1 MKTLALIITL
11 ISFIAAEGQ
20 QLPIYTNYNF
30 NLFGIN
36 PAAAGSQSCLDL
48 RMGYRRQ
55 WLGFPGEPKSTFI
68 GVNGSFGKKRFNFHG
83 VGIKV
88 ETDESGP
95 MGFTSLSGS
104 YSYHIKV
111 NKKNML
117 SLGSSLGF
125 SQHRLDVGQVT
136 AEDFSDPAIT
146 ASQSQVL
153 FPQIGMGIWY
163 QSQDRYIGFS
173 ARNIIENKFTSFGT
187 DSRFRRHSYLILG
200 KSIPVNDNLFFKP
213 SVNIRHVSRSPLAAD
228 VNLLFDLND
237 LFEFGMSFRGGHG
250 VSGMVKVAVLK
261 YLTVGY
267 AYDRT
272 INKLRVGGANS
283 HEIMLGIQACP
294 RGEKKGIKCSAYD

>member
-1 MKTLALIITL
+1 MRTLALIIAL
-11 ISFIAAEGQ
+11 GSFITAEGQ

-30 NLFGIN
+30 NLLAIN
-36 PAAAGSQSCLDL
+36 PAVAGSQSCFDL
-48 RMGYRRQ
+48 RMGSRRQ
-55 WLGFPGEPKSTFI
+55 WLGFPGSPKSTFV
-68 GVNGSFGKKRFNFHG
+68 GATGSFGKKRFNFHG
-83 VGIKV
+83 VGVKV
-88 ETDESGP
+88 ETDEAGP

-111 NKKNML
+111 NKRNML

-125 SQHRLDVGQVT
+125 SQHRLDVGQVI
-136 AEDFSDPAIT
+136 AEDFFDPAIT
-146 ASQSQVL
+146 ASQSQIL
-153 FPQIGMGIWY
+153 FPQIGMGVWY
-163 QSQDRYIGFS
+163 QSKNRYIGFS
-173 ARNIIENKFTSFGT
+173 ARNIIENKFTNFGM
-187 DSRFRRHSYLILG
+187 DSRFRRHFYLILG

-213 SVNIRHVSRSPLAAD
+213 SVNIRHLRNSPLAAD

-250 VSGMVKVAVLK
+250 VSGLVKVAILK

-267 AYDRT
+267 SYDRT